1 LPLLRMWNPQLT
13 RPASMP
19 KNLELK
25 SPYDSLSRGNRIA
38 RAIGAVHHGTLR
50 QVDTYFNVRSGR
62 LKLREIDGEEF
73 ELIYYKR
80 ANAKTSRYS
89 DYRIVPLTE
98 PRSARDLFRVL
109 FGVSVVVRKKRT
121 LFLYQNA
128 RIHIDSVERLGTFIE
143 FEVVVNRG
151 KKQARALMQFLRK
164 EFRVDPTSIVGG
176 SYSDLLRRKA

>member
-1 LPLLRMWNPQLT
+1 
-13 RPASMP
+13 MP

-25 SPYDSLSRGNRIA
+25 SAYDSLAKAKRIA
-38 RAIGAVHHGTLR
+38 RAMGAVHKGTLR

-62 LKLREIDGEEF
+62 LKLREIDGGEF

-80 ANAKTSRYS
+80 ANRKTSRYS

-98 PRSARDLFRVL
+98 PRAARDLFRLL
-109 FGVSVVVRKKRT
+109 FGISVVVRKKRT

-151 KKQARALMQFLRK
+151 RKQARALMQFLRK
-164 EFRVDPTSIVGG
+164 EFRIHPISLVGG
-176 SYSDLLRRKA
+176 SYSDMLRRKA